1 MPKPSKKTLEQNLVE
16 RLTWPL
22 FDKSARIS
30 TRPMITYRGCW
41 LGDSQPVGP
50 RLGEGPMECRY

>member
-30 TRPMITYRGCW
+30 TRPMITYRGW
-41 LGDSQPVGP
+41 LA
-50 RLGEGPMECRY
+50 R